1 MWTSPD
7 LVHLLP
13 GGENAATGTD
23 RSVGSKPTG
32 EFTNVQRRTQKGA
45 LMGTKKKKSPGLKG
59 DLETLIQFAKDQGW
73 DEEDVS
79 VATRRLEV
87 ALSDEKIKFTD
98 R

>member
-1 MWTSPD
+1 
-7 LVHLLP
+7 
-13 GGENAATGTD
+13 
-23 RSVGSKPTG
+23 
-32 EFTNVQRRTQKGA
+32 
-45 LMGTKKKKSPGLKG
+45 MGTKKKKSPGLKG